1 MTKIPSPSF
10 PESTEGLSS
19 EEATRR
25 LETAGPNAVTLPR
38 SSRSLLLIEKFW
50 GPVPWMLETGLGLE
64 VFLGKNLE
72 AAIIGALLVMNA
84 LLAFFSQQRGEKAL
98 ELLQSHLEIRCRAKR
113 DGLWQII
120 PARTLVPG
128 DLVHVRMGDFV
139 PADLV
144 LLSGNPLL
152 DQSSLTGESLPVET
166 KPGDTLWSGS
176 VVRRGEGHGSVV
188 RTGARCAWGKT
199 AMLVH
204 DTHTRSHFEEVV
216 LQIVSW
222 LLAIDVFLA
231 LILFPLAIHAGM
243 SPRSLVPF
251 ILILLISAI
260 PVALPPAFALANAFS
275 AAYLSRKGVLVTRLS
290 SISDAA
296 AMKDLLSDKTGTL
309 TENRLKVKGVYPEP
323 GIGEQDLLDAA
334 MAASDMATQDPLDMA
349 LFNEI
354 QARGYPPVPEDRQIS
369 FTPFDPATKRTEAL
383 IKRANGLPFR
393 IVKGSPLIMPDL
405 GIPYIAPLP
414 VDQGGQR
421 TIAVARGEGVGP
433 LRFLGLITF
442 SDTLRHDSIPT
453 VRALKSLGIKVR
465 LVTGDTCEAALPI
478 ARSLGISGVPCP
490 GNPVESGRTI
500 EDCELFAGV
509 LPRDKF
515 RIVTLFQKK
524 GRIVGMTGDGVNDAA
539 ALRQAEVGIAV
550 STATDIARASAGLIL
565 VNPGLSGLT
574 EAIVEGRR
582 VFHRMQNYILNKIV
596 KTLEVA
602 LFLTG
607 GLLVFHTYVVSSR
620 MVLLLV
626 FTNDFVT
633 MALASD
639 HVRISEKPDRWNIR
653 SLVLT
658 ALLISGLWLGLTMTV
673 FYAGMAWFHLP
684 PASCRTLGFLTLVL
698 TGLGNVLVIRE
709 RGPFWKSRP
718 AAPLLL
724 AMGGDMLIAGTLS
737 ATHLLLTP
745 LPFRLVLALLLLVV
759 VATFVIDRIK
769 GITLSIWGRD

>member
-1 MTKIPSPSF
+1 MTNIPSPSF
-10 PESTEGLSS
+10 PESAEGLSS
-19 EEATRR
+19 EEANRR
-25 LETAGPNAVTLPR
+25 LEAAGPNAVTLPR
-38 SSRSLLLIEKFW
+38 PSRLLLLLRKFW
-50 GPVPWMLETGLGLE
+50 GPVPWMLETGLALE
-64 VFLGKNLE
+64 IFLGKNLE
-72 AAIIGALLVMNA
+72 ASIIGALLVMNA
-84 LLAFFSQQRGEKAL
+84 LLAFFSEQRGEKAL

-128 DLVHVRMGDFV
+128 DVVHVRMGDFV

-144 LLSGNPLL
+144 LLSGNLLL

-166 KPGDTLWSGS
+166 RPGDTLWSGS
-176 VVRRGEGHGSVV
+176 VIRRGEGHGSVV

-204 DTHTRSHFEEVV
+204 DAHTRSHFEEVV
-216 LQIVSW
+216 LQIVRW

-231 LILFPLAIHAGM
+231 IVLFPLAIHAGM

-260 PVALPPAFALANAFS
+260 PVALPPTFALANALS

-309 TENRLKVKGVYPEP
+309 TENRLKVKGIHPEP
-323 GIGEQDLLDAA
+323 GIGEQDLLEAA
-334 MAASDMATQDPLDMA
+334 MAASDMAAQDPLDMA
-349 LFNEI
+349 LFNEA
-354 QARGYPPVPEDRQIS
+354 QARGYPPDQEDRQIA

-383 IKRANGLPFR
+383 ITPPNGVPFR
-393 IVKGSPLIMPDL
+393 VVKGSPLIMPDL
-405 GIPYIAPLP
+405 GIPDIAPLP
-414 VDQGGQR
+414 IDQGGQR

-442 SDTLRHDSIPT
+442 SDTLRDDSLAT
-453 VRALKSLGIKVR
+453 VRSLKSLGIKVR
-465 LVTGDTCEAALPI
+465 LVTGDTREAALPI
-478 ARSLGISGVPCP
+478 ARSLGISGAPCP
-490 GNPVESGRTI
+490 EDPDWTI
-500 EDCELFAGV
+500 EDCEFFAGV
-509 LPRDKF
+509 LPQDKL

-565 VNPGLSGLT
+565 VNPGLSGLI

-607 GLLVFHTYVVSSR
+607 GLLFFQTYVVSPR
-620 MVLLLV
+620 MVLMLV

-639 HVRISEKPDRWNIR
+639 HVQVSEGPDRWNIR

-658 ALLISGLWLGLTMTV
+658 ALLIAGLWLGLTMTV

-684 PASCRTLGFLTLVL
+684 IASCQTLGFLTLVL

-724 AMGGDMLIAGTLS
+724 AMGGDTLIAGTLS
-737 ATHLLLTP
+737 ATPLLLTP
-745 LPFRLVLALLLLVV
+745 LPLRLVFVLLLLVV
-759 VATFVIDRIK
+759 AATFVIDWIK
-769 GITLSIWGRD
+769 GITLRMWDRNE